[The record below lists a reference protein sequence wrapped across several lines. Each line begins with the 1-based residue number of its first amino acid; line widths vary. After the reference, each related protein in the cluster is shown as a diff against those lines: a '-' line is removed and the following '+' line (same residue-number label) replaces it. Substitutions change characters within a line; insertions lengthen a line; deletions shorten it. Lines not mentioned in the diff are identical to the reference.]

1 MRREREVAI
10 YDLKGELWLE
20 RSLIS
25 DSDVRSDFETDLC
38 TLWSSTVKQRFFVLL
53 MKEKEIGF
61 AFEHKPNADLGSD
74 DQWDKLLLNGVDQ
87 TMRAKPIYKVT
98 SPRLAK

>member
-1 MRREREVAI
+1 MP
-10 YDLKGELWLE
+10 
-20 RSLIS
+20 

-61 AFEHKPNADLGSD
+61 AFEHKPNADLGSE
-74 DQWDKLLLNGVDQ
+74 DQRDKLLLNGVDQ
-87 TMRAKPIYKVT
+87 NYEGKAYI
-98 SPRLAK
+98 